1 MCLSK
6 VYYNTYADGEKDVS
20 EKMYACREGR
30 RCSHPEVRKYDRK
43 FPFSKLG
50 EPGPESHKSVSE
62 RRPTPYFSSGHT
74 PRGSKSPS
82 PSGKHYDPYENYD
95 HHRSSR
101 HDPRD
106 RYEREG
112 RRRSGSLPH
121 IIYDRPR
128 SRSSGHDYSRDIP
141 LGVQLAD
148 DYGSRR
154 KSSSRSRSR
163 DNSGHDDS
171 KYYRR
176 RTDDALGYVF
186 IDDQDERRRQRREAR
201 RMSTSSYH
209 EPSTSAGGAMDNS
222 GYDPRYAPRRASTVV
237 HNSDGTLSTFSSGLA
252 SSKAKSIRWDD
263 EVRAKRSR
271 QNAEIANRPVLNG
284 ESPKSILKKP
294 AADPR
299 GKGKGRDV
307 DDVDELRR
315 AVARMEIPSSKSR
328 GRDREPR
335 SSGLDD
341 WTSSSRYEVEPD
353 REPSSRRKRS
363 KIYATG
369 GGADDRY
376 RYF

>member
-6 VYYNTYADGEKDVS
+6 VYYNSYADGEKDVT

-43 FPFSKLG
+43 FPFAKLG
-50 EPGPESHKSVSE
+50 ESQPESHRSVSE
-62 RRPTPYFSSGHT
+62 RRPTPYFS
-74 PRGSKSPS
+74 RGSKSPS
-82 PSGKHYDPYENYD
+82 PSSRHYDPYDNYD

-128 SRSSGHDYSRDIP
+128 SRSHDYSRDIP

-148 DYGSRR
+148 DYGRR

-163 DNSGHDDS
+163 DDLGRED

-176 RTDDALGYVF
+176 RTDDPLGYVF
-186 IDDQDERRRQRREAR
+186 IDDADERRRQRREQR
-201 RMSTSSYH
+201 RSSYH

-222 GYDPRYAPRRASTVV
+222 AYDSHRYAPRRASTVV

-271 QNAEIANRPVLNG
+271 QNAEIANRPVLHG
-284 ESPKSILKKP
+284 EGSPPKSILKKP
-294 AADPR
+294 GSAVDPR
-299 GKGKGRDV
+299 SKGKGRDI
-307 DDVDELRR
+307 DDVDDRELRR
-315 AVARMEIPSSKSR
+315 AIERMEIPSGGSR

-335 SSGLDD
+335 SSSGLMDD
-341 WTSSSRYEVEPD
+341 WTSSYDQQPD
-353 REPSSRRKRS
+353 RERRKRS

-376 RYF
+376 RYL

>member
-1 MCLSK
+1 MDKFTDNPTDKMCLSK
-6 VYYNTYADGEKDVS
+6 VYYNTYADGEKDVT
-20 EKMYACREGR
+20 EKTYACREGR

-50 EPGPESHKSVSE
+50 DVHHESHKSVSE
-62 RRPTPYFSSGHT
+62 RKPTPYFSSK
-74 PRGSKSPS
+74 GSKSPS
-82 PSGKHYDPYENYD
+82 PSGRHYDPFD
-95 HHRSSR
+95 DFDQHHKHHHHHHHHRHRSPR

-112 RRRSGSLPH
+112 RKRSGSLPQ

-128 SRSSGHDYSRDIP
+128 SRSHDYSRDIP
-141 LGVQLAD
+141 LGVSLAD
-148 DYGSRR
+148 DYGRR

-163 DNSGHDDS
+163 DDSGRDNE

-176 RTDDALGYVF
+176 RTEDPHGYVF
-186 IDDQDERRRQRREAR
+186 VSDQDERRRQRREQR
-201 RMSTSSYH
+201 RMSSSSYH
-209 EPSTSAGGAMDNS
+209 EPSSSAGGAMDN
-222 GYDPRYAPRRASTVV
+222 YDPHRHAPRRASTVV

-263 EVRAKRSR
+263 EVHAKRNR
-271 QNAEIANRPVLNG
+271 QNAEIANRPVMVDG
-284 ESPKSILKKP
+284 SPKGILKKSP
-294 AADPR
+294 PVDPR

-315 AVARMEIPSSKSR
+315 AVQRMEIPSSSR
-328 GRDREPR
+328 SRDRDR
-335 SSGLDD
+335 GGVDD
-341 WTSSSRYEVEPD
+341 WS
-353 REPSSRRKRS
+353 PSRKRS

-369 GGADDRY
+369 GGADDRF

>member
-6 VYYNTYADGEKDVS
+6 VYYNTYADGDKDVT

-50 EPGPESHKSVSE
+50 EAQPESHRSVSE

-74 PRGSKSPS
+74 PRGAKSHS
-82 PSGKHYDPYENYD
+82 PPGRNYDSYDTYD
-95 HHRSSR
+95 HHRTSR

-148 DYGSRR
+148 DYGRR

-163 DNSGHDDS
+163 DDSGRDDS

-176 RTDDALGYVF
+176 RTDDPLGYVF
-186 IDDQDERRRQRREAR
+186 IDDQEERRRQRREQR
-201 RMSTSSYH
+201 RSSYH

-222 GYDPRYAPRRASTVV
+222 AHDSHRYAPRRASTVV

-271 QNAEIANRPVLNG
+271 QNAEIANRPVLHG

-294 AADPR
+294 AAAVDPR
-299 GKGKGRDV
+299 GKGKGRDI
-307 DDVDELRR
+307 DDVGELRR
-315 AVARMEIPSSKSR
+315 AIERMEIPSSGSR

-341 WTSSSRYEVEPD
+341 WTSSSRYEEQPD
-353 REPSSRRKRS
+353 RERRKRS